1 MSHDIKTIFG
11 PRKVVDKWIESLR
24 SGEFKQKKMTLRGI
38 LKEGGK
44 GYCCLGVLI
53 ESQLPAHNSLK
64 ECSVPPMYVLDQ
76 INIRFIGFR
85 STGKRELE
93 LYKPNNAWPAVWY
106 NNEWVAVTE
115 LNDGSYKDLY
125 GNSLSFNEIADLIQN
140 HVQYTD

>member
-11 PRKVVDKWIESLR
+11 PRKVVDKWVESLK

-38 LKEGGK
+38 VSDGSR

-53 ESQLPAHNSLK
+53 ENQLPDHESLYA
-64 ECSVPPMYVLDQ
+64 CTVPPTDVLDQ

-85 STGKRELE
+85 SKGKRELA
-93 LYKPNNAWPAVWY
+93 LDKANNTWPAVWY

-115 LNDGSYKDLY
+115 LNDGSSRPLKGKNLD
-125 GNSLSFNEIADLIQN
+125 FNEIAALIQN
-140 HVQYTD
+140 HIQYTD